1 MNILNKVITVITITA
16 LASNI
21 TLENPVTLEELIDR
35 TTVLGDLRQDEVES
49 LMTQFI
55 SAVFTAESTEEA
67 KRSVEILSEYITENE
82 KELLKSNVGYSGN
95 NYKILETNINYV
107 SGENSWDGAAREFVE
122 VKFGNNDKNMIYL
135 LEFGM
140 NDTQI
145 FKHNIW
151 RY

>member
-49 LMTQFI
+49 LLTQFI
-55 SAVFTAESTEEA
+55 SDVFTAESTEEA

-95 NYKILETNINYV
+95 NYKILETNIVYV
-107 SGENSWDGAAREFVE
+107 SGENSWDGAAREFAE
-122 VKFGNNDKNMIYL
+122 VKFGNNDKNMIYV
-135 LEFGM
+135 LEFGL
-140 NDTQI
+140 NDKQI